1 MKTIDDFN
9 FSNQRVL
16 IRVDFNVPLDKNL
29 QVTDDTRIKATIPTI
44 QKILQDGGSVILMS
58 HLGRP
63 KKGPAEEFSLRHTIS
78 AIQRH
83 LGKEVLFAD
92 DCIGESAYTLSK
104 SLSKGKV
111 LLLENLRFYAEEEA
125 GDEQFAQKLAMHGD
139 FYVND
144 AFGTAHRAHAST
156 AIIAKFFPGKKAF
169 GYVMANEIRNV
180 SRVLQA
186 TEKPV
191 TAIIGGAKVSTK
203 LGIIQNLLQRANN
216 IIISGGMAYTFV
228 KALGGNVG
236 KSLVEDDLLEKAKEI
251 LDEAKRLGVAIIL
264 PIDSVNSSEFSENG
278 EVCITAI
285 DSIPDQMMGLDV
297 GPETIR
303 KYHEVLSNSKVIL
316 WNGPVGVFEMKR
328 FEKGTLEL
336 GKMIAEATKSGAFTL
351 VGGGDSVAAVK
362 KFSLEDQVSY
372 VSTGGGA
379 MLEYLEGITLP
390 GIAAILND

>member
-1 MKTIDDFN
+1 
-9 FSNQRVL
+9 
-16 IRVDFNVPLDKNL
+16 
-29 QVTDDTRIKATIPTI
+29 
-44 QKILQDGGSVILMS
+44 
-58 HLGRP
+58 
-63 KKGPAEEFSLRHTIS
+63 
-78 AIQRH
+78 
-83 LGKEVLFAD
+83 
-92 DCIGESAYTLSK
+92 
-104 SLSKGKV
+104 
-111 LLLENLRFYAEEEA
+111 
-125 GDEQFAQKLAMHGD
+125 
-139 FYVND
+139 
-144 AFGTAHRAHAST
+144 
-156 AIIAKFFPGKKAF
+156 
-169 GYVMANEIRNV
+169 
-180 SRVLQA
+180 
-186 TEKPV
+186 
-191 TAIIGGAKVSTK
+191 
-203 LGIIQNLLQRANN
+203 
-216 IIISGGMAYTFV
+216 MAYTFV